1 MSNNNRR
8 IDSTIIAAVIGV
20 MGTLCV
26 TIITLYASYFAP
38 RPEPTVPGQPTDPAL
53 QVTWTA
59 PATSTIPP
67 TATITDTPVPTDT
80 VPAGDPTS
88 TAAPETPTLE
98 PSLTPVPPA
107 IGADWANGCI
117 SSLWRLYPDTVQA
130 TVNNGCI
137 SQPVI
142 MSIEQVNL
150 FFTENGSLKFAVSR
164 VFNNAQVYGMF
175 APIPAN
181 GLVRIDTLLRRV
193 QEGEIWMGV
202 FAEPNITSQG
212 LVAVIPSDENMK
224 RMELVQRK
232 MPEQSELHNLEDFYE
247 DSSQDPPRYSL
258 VFELSNGEVKIQRLR
273 NTDFSPV
280 VLNSAQPWL
289 FIGYQ
294 VLPGNN
300 RVDAEFLNLLIQ
312 GQ

>member
-26 TIITLYASYFAP
+26 TVVTLYINNF
-38 RPEPTVPGQPTDPAL
+38 VFQPQPQPQPQSTDPVQQA
-53 QVTWTA
+53 TWTA

-67 TATITDTPVPTDT
+67 TSTITNTPVPTDT

-88 TAAPETPTLE
+88 TPAPETPTLE

-107 IGADWANGCI
+107 IGADWGIGCI
-117 SSLWRLYPDTVQA
+117 SSLWRPYPDTVQ
-130 TVNNGCI
+130 TTINNGCL

-142 MSIEQVNL
+142 MSLEQVNL
-150 FFTENGSLKFAVSR
+150 FFTESESLKFAVSR
-164 VFNNAQVYGMF
+164 TFENPQVYGMF

-181 GLVRIDTLLRRV
+181 GLVRIDTLLRRL
-193 QEGEIWMGV
+193 QDGEIWMGV
-202 FAEPNITSQG
+202 FADANLSSQG
-212 LVAVIPSDENMK
+212 LVAVIPPGENMK
-224 RMELVQRK
+224 KRGLIQRK
-232 MPEQSELHNLEDFYE
+232 MPEQAELNHLESFSD
-247 DSSQDPPRYSL
+247 DPLQDPPRYSI
-258 VFELSNGEVKIQRLR
+258 VFELSNGEVRIQKLQD
-273 NTDFSPV
+273 TEFSPV
-280 VLNSAQPWL
+280 VLNSAQPWI

-294 VLPGNN
+294 ALPGTS
-300 RVDAEFLNLLIQ
+300 RIDAEFLNLLVQ